1 MKFIIIKRYKHTIIG
16 FNQVN
21 IPKISWYPGHIAKA
35 EKKLS
40 EVIKRVDLVIE
51 VRDARIPLSTGHPHL
66 NQWIKNK
73 KHILVINRSDM
84 IAPETINNW
93 NKWFK
98 KDDIYPLWSDAKNGK
113 GIKEICKSA
122 QESRLSI
129 DNRRLSRGMKVRPIR
144 ALTLGFPN
152 VGKSALINRI
162 AKKKVV
168 ESARKAGLTR
178 NLRWIRLENGID
190 LLDAP
195 GVIPPNL
202 ENQKSALNLALC
214 DDIGEAAYEIES
226 VATEFIKI
234 ILKLKEDKNAN
245 ISLTKI
251 SNRYGVDILKNFDSP
266 HEWIDLAA
274 LKHTSGDRRRMAHK
288 LLEDYRSQLLGK
300 IALEVPI

>member
-1 MKFIIIKRYKHTIIG
+1 ME
-16 FNQVN
+16 
-21 IPKISWYPGHIAKA
+21 IPKIQWYPGHIAKA

-40 EVIKRVDLVIE
+40 EVINRVDLIIE
-51 VRDARIPLSTGHPHL
+51 VRDARIPISTGHPHL
-66 NQWIKNK
+66 NKWITNK

-93 NKWFK
+93 NKWFQ
-98 KDDIYPLWSDAKNGK
+98 KDDIYPLWCDAKRGI

-122 QESRLSI
+122 RESRLSI
-129 DNRRLSRGMKVRPIR
+129 DNRRLSRGMKIRPIR

-162 AKKKVV
+162 ANKRVV
-168 ESARKAGLTR
+168 ESAKKAGVTR
-178 NLRWIRLENGID
+178 NLRWIRLDSGID

-195 GVIPPNL
+195 GVIPPDL

-226 VATEFIKI
+226 VAIEFIKLI
-234 ILKLKEDKNAN
+234 CKLNKDKNAN

-251 SNRYGVDILKNFDSP
+251 SRRYGVDLQKSLDSP
-266 HEWIDLAA
+266 YKWIDLVA
-274 LKHTSGDRRRMAHK
+274 LKHTSGDRKRMANK
-288 LLEDYRSQLLGK
+288 LLEDYRNQMLGK

>member
-1 MKFIIIKRYKHTIIG
+1 ME
-16 FNQVN
+16 
-21 IPKISWYPGHIAKA
+21 IPKIQWYPGHIAKA

-40 EVIKRVDLVIE
+40 QIIKRVDLIIE

-66 NQWIKNK
+66 NKWISNK

-84 IAPETINNW
+84 ISSETITNW
-93 NKWFK
+93 NKWFN
-98 KDDIYPLWSDAKNGK
+98 KDDMFPLWCDAKKGV

-122 QESRLSI
+122 KESRLSI
-129 DNRRLSRGMKVRPIR
+129 DNRRLSRGMNIRPIR

-162 AKKKVV
+162 ANKRVV
-168 ESARKAGLTR
+168 ESARKAGVTR
-178 NLRWIRLENGID
+178 SLRWIRLDSGID

-202 ENQKSALNLALC
+202 EDQNSALNLALC

-226 VATEFIKI
+226 VAIEFIKI
-234 ILKLKEDKNAN
+234 IFKLREDKNAN
-245 ISLTKI
+245 ISLKKI
-251 SNRYGVDILKNFDSP
+251 SDRYGVDMLKSVERP
-266 HEWIDLAA
+266 YEWIDLAA

-288 LLEDYRSQLLGK
+288 LLEDYRNQMLGK

>member
-1 MKFIIIKRYKHTIIG
+1 MD
-16 FNQVN
+16 
-21 IPKISWYPGHIAKA
+21 IPKIQWYPGHIAKA

-40 EVIKRVDLVIE
+40 EVISRVDLVIE

-84 IAPETINNW
+84 ISPNTINSW

-98 KDDIYPLWSDAKNGK
+98 NDDIYPLWCDAKRGI
-113 GIKEICKSA
+113 GIKEICKSTNK
-122 QESRLSI
+122 SRLSI
-129 DNRRLSRGMKVRPIR
+129 DNRRLSRGMQIRPIR

-162 AKKKVV
+162 ANKKVV
-168 ESARKAGLTR
+168 ASARKAGVTR
-178 NLRWIRLENGID
+178 ILRWIRLDSGID

-202 ENQKSALNLALC
+202 EDQRSALNLAIC

-226 VATEFIKI
+226 VAIEFIKLI
-234 ILKLKEDKNAN
+234 FKLNKDKNAN

-251 SNRYGVDILKNFDSP
+251 SNRYGVDINKGFDDP
-266 HEWIDLAA
+266 HGWMDYAA
-274 LKHTSGDRRRMAHK
+274 SKHTSGNRRRMAYK
-288 LLEDYRSQLLGK
+288 LLEDYRNQMLGK
-300 IALEVPI
+300 ISLEVPVWN

>member
-1 MKFIIIKRYKHTIIG
+1 MEIPII
-16 FNQVN
+16 Q
-21 IPKISWYPGHIAKA
+21 WYPGHIAKA

-40 EVIKRVDLVIE
+40 EVINRVDLIIE

-66 NQWIKNK
+66 NKWIINK
-73 KHILVINRSDM
+73 KHILVINRADM
-84 IAPETINNW
+84 ISKDTITNW

-98 KDDIYPLWSDAKNGK
+98 KNNIYPLWSDAKNGK

-122 QESRLSI
+122 KESRLSI
-129 DNRRLSRGMKVRPIR
+129 DKRRLSRGMKVRPIR

-168 ESARKAGLTR
+168 ESARKAGVTR
-178 NLRWIRLENGID
+178 NLRWIRLDSGID

-202 ENQKSALNLALC
+202 DNQKSALNLALC

-226 VATEFIKI
+226 VAIEFIKL
-234 ILKLKEDKNAN
+234 ILRLKEDKNAN
-245 ISLTKI
+245 ISLSKI
-251 SNRYGVDILKNFDSP
+251 SDRYGVDISKILDSP
-266 HEWIDLAA
+266 YEWIDLVA

-288 LLEDYRSQLLGK
+288 LLEDYRNQMLGK